1 MELFASHFRAAGTQK
16 AEDCMRKREGTDLTV
31 NAVAGSYVVVLGLNI
46 TEAMRNGLRGFAI
59 QRTDHNENETFWM
72 SGTKVFESVEP
83 HPAKGVQYSSLKHS
97 FQSFQWSDYSA
108 KPGHTYTYKVIA
120 MYGQPGGLDKGKSV
134 DVKVTTESIDALDH
148 TIHFNRGAAA
158 SQEYARRFQNTPPS
172 EFGQAAYDWLSR
184 GLIEGIVQFIQR
196 AKGGKF
202 GLKGAFY
209 EFQWPT
215 VLDELAAAKA
225 RGVDVSV
232 VFDDIDNATGPHRR
246 NEAAIKTAKLK
257 SVTKPRANGT
267 LMHNKF
273 LVLTENGKPKAV
285 LFGST
290 NLTEN
295 GIFGHANCTHVVEN
309 EEIADKYLDFYKKL
323 ATDPETGRGSNYKS
337 WTIEQTPAPA
347 KAADFVDGMAPVFS
361 PRANLDALDWY
372 GELAAGANDALF
384 MTFAFGMN
392 ETFRAVYG
400 KNDKILR
407 FGLMEKEWNGR
418 NKEAQ
423 IAAIRKLQARPNVVI
438 AIGNRI
444 PVNNFDQWLIEL
456 DKITK
461 EAHVLWVHLKFMLVD
476 PLSEAPIVVTGSANF
491 SDASTETNDENMLVI
506 EGNQRVADI
515 YLGEYMRLYSHYAFR
530 EAVKIFLDKNPG
542 AKPEDMRQGF
552 LIEDGDWTETYFDP
566 NDKSARMAR
575 RLYFAG
581 RPS

>member
-1 MELFASHFRAAGTQK
+1 
-16 AEDCMRKREGTDLTV
+16 MRKREGTDLTV
-31 NAVAGSYVVVLGLNI
+31 NAVAGSYVVILGLNI

-59 QRTDHNENETFWM
+59 QRTDHDDDETYWM
-72 SGTKVFESVEP
+72 KGTKVFESVEP
-83 HPAKGVQYSSLKHS
+83 HPAQGVQYSSLKHP
-97 FQSFQWSDYSA
+97 FQSFQWYDYSA
-108 KPGHTYTYKVIA
+108 KPGHTYTYKVVA
-120 MYGQPGGLDKGKSV
+120 MYGPPGGLEPRQSV
-134 DVKVTTESIDALDH
+134 EVTVTTESIDSVDH
-148 TIHFNRGAAA
+148 TIHFNRGAVAT
-158 SQEYARRFQNTPPS
+158 QEYARRFQNIPPS
-172 EFGQAAYDWLSR
+172 KFGQAAYDWLSR
-184 GLIEGIVQFIQR
+184 GLIEGIIQFIQR
-196 AKGGKF
+196 ARDSKF

-232 VFDDIDNATGPHRR
+232 VFDDIDNATGPHAK
-246 NEAAIKTAKLK
+246 NEDAIKTAKLK
-257 SVTKPRANGT
+257 SVTTPRANGT

-273 LVLTENGKPKAV
+273 LVLTKDGKAKAL

-295 GIFGHANCTHVVEN
+295 GLFGHANCTHVVEN
-309 EEIADKYLDFYKKL
+309 EDIAGKYLDFYKKL
-323 ATDPETGRGSNYKS
+323 MTDPETGRGSNYKS
-337 WTIEQTPAPA
+337 WTIDETPAPA
-347 KAADFVDGMAPVFS
+347 TNFIDGMAPVFS

-372 GELAAGANDALF
+372 GELAGSANDALF

-392 ETFRAVYG
+392 ETFRNVYG
-400 KNDKILR
+400 KEDKILR

-418 NKEAQ
+418 NKDAQ

-444 PVNNFDQWLIEL
+444 PVNTFDQWLIEL
-456 DKITK
+456 DRI
-461 EAHVLWVHLKFMLVD
+461 ANNVHVQWVHLKFMLVD
-476 PLSEAPIVVTGSANF
+476 PLSEAPTVVTGSANF
-491 SDASTETNDENMLVI
+491 SEASTRTNDENMIVV

-530 EAVKIFLDKNPG
+530 EAVQIFLDKNPG

-552 LIEDGDWTETYFDP
+552 LIEDKDWTESYFAPD
-566 NDKSARMAR
+566 DKSARMAR

-581 RPS
+581 HP